1 MKNIKRFNE
10 SRITP
15 PDIDWITDCFS
26 EIIDKNKA
34 FVEMVEIPKRSQ
46 IINRNGSITDKF
58 VKVFI
63 EKPVIEENTIRQ
75 MGYSKD
81 SEFCKMIEA
90 QKNWSE
96 TLEVV
101 DDALTKLNALYPDYE
116 MFFQTHRQ
124 SLVISIYAKEY

>member
-34 FVEMVEIPKRSQ
+34 SVEMFEIPRSSSDKRP
-46 IINRNGSITDKF
+46 DKF

-63 EKPVIEENTIRQ
+63 EKPVTEESMIRQ
-75 MGYSKD
+75 RGYSRD
-81 SEFCKMIEA
+81 SEFWKIIEA

-96 TLEVV
+96 TLEGV
-101 DDALTKLNALYPDYE
+101 DDALTKLNAMYPDYE

-124 SLVISIYAKEY
+124 SLIISIYAKEN